1 MNEND
6 GETGLLDLLVL
17 VTENLRLLVLT
28 SGFVGLVVLG
38 LTHVVPPTY
47 RSQAVLALPSSSDLS
62 INPQQ
67 VAAMLAQ
74 QAAAMMASSMVLD
87 SAAESLGLREG
98 WTPDRAGAG
107 LEGRV
112 KVVVGKDNLLRLE
125 AAAPSPKEAQILAD
139 AVIDAWLKSTIPVS
153 RERENLQ
160 KRLAYAQAGLD
171 SVERLIQR
179 ISGAGVTRSRKLVDA
194 GEVDAAPISLHQL
207 RKQYLDDVL
216 ATTRALEGLQ
226 RDVVVK
232 QPPTLPAAPVAPK
245 MRLMLALSVL
255 SALLLVFLWI
265 FLRQAWARAAQ
276 VPESAQKQ
284 QRLLTALGLRKKRV
298 P

>member
-28 SGFVGLVVLG
+28 SAFVGLVVLG

-47 RSQAVLALPSSSDLS
+47 RSQAVLALPGSSDLS

-74 QAAAMMASSMVLD
+74 QAAAMMASPMVLN
-87 SAAESLGLREG
+87 SAAESLGPREG
-98 WTPDRAGAG
+98 WTLDRARAG

-125 AAAPSPKEAQILAD
+125 ATAPSPKEAQILAD

-160 KRLAYAQAGLD
+160 KSLAYAQAGFE

-179 ISGAGVTRSRKLVDA
+179 MSSAGVTQSRKLAEA
-194 GEVDAAPISLHQL
+194 GEGDVTPISLHHL
-207 RKQYLDDVL
+207 RKQYLDGVL
-216 ATTRALEGLQ
+216 VATLALEGLR

-232 QPPTLPAAPVAPK
+232 QPPTLSVVPVAPK
-245 MRLMLALSVL
+245 TRLIVASSVL

-265 FLRQAWARAAQ
+265 LLRQAWARAAQ

-284 QRLLTALGLRKKRV
+284 RRLLTALGLRKS
-298 P
+298 PTP

>member
-28 SGFVGLVVLG
+28 SAFVGLVVLG

-47 RSQAVLALPSSSDLS
+47 RSQAVLALPGSSDLS

-67 VAAMLAQ
+67 VATMLAQ
-74 QAAAMMASSMVLD
+74 QAAAMMASPMVLS
-87 SAAESLGLREG
+87 SAAESLGPREG
-98 WTPDRAGAG
+98 WTLDRARAG

-125 AAAPSPKEAQILAD
+125 ATAPSPKEAQILAD

-160 KRLAYAQAGLD
+160 KRLAYAQAGFE
-171 SVERLIQR
+171 SVERQIQSV
-179 ISGAGVTRSRKLVDA
+179 SGAGGAQLRKPADLSEGNGSLIA
-194 GEVDAAPISLHQL
+194 LHQL
-207 RKQYLDDVL
+207 RAQYLDSAL
-216 ATTRALEGLQ
+216 AMTRALEGLQ

-232 QPPTLPAAPVAPK
+232 QPPTLSVVPVAPK
-245 MRLMLALSVL
+245 TRLIVALSVL
-255 SALLLVFLWI
+255 SALLLVLLWI
-265 FLRQAWARAAQ
+265 LLRQAWARAAQ

-284 QRLLTALGLRKKRV
+284 QRLLTALGLRKKPV
-298 P
+298 L